1 MSNEAGRPEQKPEQ
15 KKVEDTTSTTI
26 PAKGN
31 ANKNNSKE
39 VKESVKSPETDAGK
53 KASPKTTSNTS
64 SKKNRTPISKTA
76 LLGLVIAVVAVVAA
90 GYEFYLL
97 QLQKKQ
103 NTAFQE
109 SQNSALSRI
118 DGLEQDLQTTRQA
131 LAADVS
137 AREKLEDE
145 QTALKTVMDTISA
158 RLGRTSTAWRLAEV
172 EYLLTV
178 ANHRLTLAQDRKT
191 AIAVFESAD
200 QRIKAIGD
208 PRLVKIRK
216 EIADELNALRSVSEP
231 DLDGMA
237 LNLGSLAENVD
248 KLPLIHKERVDA
260 ALDKV
265 GKKAPKEWRDIPA
278 AVWSDIKTL
287 VVVRRHQ
294 QPTEPLLPPKE
305 SWFLHQNLRLKLEQA
320 RLALMRQDTSLFRQ
334 YLTEAS
340 GWIKMFFD
348 AESAAVENT
357 QNTLSS
363 LGKVELKPSMPD
375 VSGSLRDLRQ
385 LLANNNIV
393 VGKKTDK

>member
-1 MSNEAGRPEQKPEQ
+1 MSKEASKPDNGKAEQN
-15 KKVEDTTSTTI
+15 TSVGI
-26 PAKGN
+26 PAVSN
-31 ANKNNSKE
+31 ASKNEKKPND
-39 VKESVKSPETDAGK
+39 VKESTNSTSTDVGK
-53 KASPKTTSNTS
+53 KPTTKNKSTSKPKAE
-64 SKKNRTPISKTA
+64 RPPFSKTA
-76 LLGLVIAVVAVVAA
+76 LLGLVIALAASGAA

-97 QLQKKQ
+97 RLQAKQ
-103 NTAFQE
+103 NASFQQA
-109 SQNSALSRI
+109 QNSASTRI
-118 DGLEQDLQTTRQA
+118 NGLEQELQATRQA
-131 LAADVS
+131 MAGEVA
-137 AREKLEDE
+137 AREKVENE
-145 QTALKTVMDTISA
+145 QSALKTVMDSISA

-178 ANHRLTLAQDRKT
+178 ANHRLTLAQDRNT
-191 AIAVFESAD
+191 AIAIFVSAD
-200 QRIKAIGD
+200 ERIKAIGD

-260 ALDKV
+260 ALDKI
-265 GKKAPKEWRDIPA
+265 GKKAPENWRDIPA
-278 AVWSDIKTL
+278 AVWKDIKSL

-305 SWFLHQNLRLKLEQA
+305 SWFLYQNLRLKIEQA
-320 RLALMRQDTSLFRQ
+320 RLALMRQDTPLFRQ
-334 YLTEAS
+334 YLEEAS

-348 AESAAVENT
+348 EESTAVKNT

-363 LGKVELKPSMPD
+363 LTKVELKPAMPD

-393 VGKKTDK
+393 LGKKADKQ